1 LTSTGTTG
9 AELGAMQG
17 GRIMRRDG
25 VMRQSG
31 ADLTLLLDYYG
42 ELLPPKQR
50 SYCDLR
56 FNQDLSLAEIALETG
71 ISRQGVHD
79 SLLHAE
85 AALREFERVLGCAAR
100 DARIRET
107 VARAEEELHALL
119 VSADE
124 AVRKQAQGVLH
135 TLQTIRE

>member
-1 LTSTGTTG
+1 
-9 AELGAMQG
+9 MQG

-25 VMRQSG
+25 VMQQGG

-50 SYCDLR
+50 TYCDLR
-56 FNQDLSLAEIALETG
+56 FNQDLSLAEIATETG

-85 AALREFERVLGCAAR
+85 AALREFEKVLGCAER
-100 DARIRET
+100 DARIREAVT
-107 VARAEEELHALL
+107 QAEKELDALL
-119 VSADE
+119 HHTDE

-135 TLQTIRE
+135 SLHTIRE

>member
-1 LTSTGTTG
+1 
-9 AELGAMQG
+9 
-17 GRIMRRDG
+17 MRRDG
-25 VMRQSG
+25 VMQQDS

-50 SYCDLR
+50 TYCDLR

-79 SLLHAE
+79 ALLHAE
-85 AALREFERVLGCAAR
+85 AALREFEKVLGCAER

-107 VARAEEELHALL
+107 VVRAEKELDALL
-119 VSADE
+119 GHSE
-124 AVRKQAQGVLH
+124 EEVRNQAQRVLGM
-135 TLQTIRE
+135 LQTIRE